1 MSRGYS
7 LIEALITLLVA
18 STLIG
23 LALPS
28 LGELV
33 SRQRAVAAVNQI
45 IGAVAAARHAAV
57 RHRTII
63 SLCAAEAGMCAG
75 AKRWHLGAMIFK
87 DDNANGAREAD
98 EVILAQLPAL
108 RRGERVYW
116 RSFRNKPYLQFSA
129 RGWTNWQNGSFQ
141 YCSADADSR
150 LSKAVII
157 NAQGRAAV
165 SRDKDGDGIDENA
178 AGAPLSCP

>member
-1 MSRGYS
+1 MIRGFS
-7 LIEALITLLVA
+7 LIELLVCLFVA
-18 STLIG
+18 SILFG

-28 LGELV
+28 LGEFV

-45 IGAVAAARHAAV
+45 IGAVVATRHAAV
-57 RHRTII
+57 KHRTTTT
-63 SLCAAEAGMCAG
+63 LCAATAGQCVG
-75 AKRWHLGAMIFK
+75 AHRWHVGAMIFK
-87 DDNANGAREAD
+87 DANANGQREPN
-98 EVILAQLPAL
+98 ELILAQLPAMG
-108 RRGERVYW
+108 RGERVYW

-129 RGWTNWQNGSFQ
+129 RGWTSWQNGSFQ
-141 YCSADADSR
+141 YCPADADAR

-165 SRDKDGDGIDENA
+165 SRDQDGDGIDESA